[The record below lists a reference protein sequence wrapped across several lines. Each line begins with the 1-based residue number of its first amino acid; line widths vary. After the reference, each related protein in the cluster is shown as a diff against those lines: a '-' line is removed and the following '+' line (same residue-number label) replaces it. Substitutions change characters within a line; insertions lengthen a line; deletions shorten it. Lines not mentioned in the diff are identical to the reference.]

1 MTNGTETVRDL
12 MKTELVTLNAA
23 DHLHLASDLMNLTRV
38 RHMPVVSGEH
48 VVGIF
53 SQRDLF
59 RAALSSAL
67 HFRYSAEREWLER
80 ISVAEVM
87 TRDVVTAAP
96 DWSILQAVE
105 VMLAHRIGCLPV
117 IDGGRLIGLLSE
129 TDCLQLLIRMLT
141 PARPS
146 AIVS

>member
-1 MTNGTETVRDL
+1 MTNGSEKVRDL
-12 MKTELVTLNAA
+12 MATEVVTLNAD

-38 RHMPVVSGEH
+38 RHMPVVSGAH
-48 VVGIF
+48 IVGIF

-67 HFRYSAEREWLER
+67 HFRRSAEREWLER

-96 DWSILQAVE
+96 DWSVLQAVE

-117 IDGGRLIGLLSE
+117 VDGGHLVGLLSE
-129 TDCLQLLIRMLT
+129 TDCLQLLKRLLT

-146 AIVS
+146 ATVP